1 MKNLDFNNNMSE
13 NIISHPYMANE
24 RLQEEEKPH
33 SKNYF
38 WKDWFS
44 GQNHF
49 KKWITKTEC
58 YSKNYIKRF

>member
-1 MKNLDFNNNMSE
+1 
-13 NIISHPYMANE
+13 MANE